1 MIMKLKKRPGP
12 KGAVEPV
19 EKRNIASLD
28 IQAIYST
35 HGGVTFSNP
44 ARGMNVGSIVM

>member
-19 EKRNIASLD
+19 KKRDRIKERKHRVD
-28 IQAIYST
+28 EETQI
-35 HGGVTFSNP
+35 
-44 ARGMNVGSIVM
+44 